1 MVEVELGQ
9 LGLLDDVPTLDSLAP
24 DSMPLFAGTTV
35 AAGRIVAAE
44 RIVAS
49 GRRTVAVLPEARRI
63 ERWDFVVE
71 YFVGRPR
78 LDELEL
84 GELEF
89 GELELDKQPVRRV
102 VRLEFDTDPADFGPA
117 GFGPAGFGPG
127 SVGLLD
133 LGIAVV
139 GHRTRHERLLSSVQL
154 PHQDLHAEA

>member
-9 LGLLDDVPTLDSLAP
+9 LGLLDDVPTPDSLAP

-44 RIVAS
+44 RIVAA

-63 ERWDFVVE
+63 EQWDFVVE

-84 GELEF
+84 GELE
-89 GELELDKQPVRRV
+89 LDKPPVRRV

-117 GFGPAGFGPG
+117 GFGPGA
-127 SVGLLD
+127 VGLLD
-133 LGIAVV
+133 SGIAVV

>member
-9 LGLLDDVPTLDSLAP
+9 LGLLDDVPTPDSLAP

-35 AAGRIVAAE
+35 AAGRIV
-44 RIVAS
+44 VA

-63 ERWDFVVE
+63 EQWDFVVE

-84 GELEF
+84 GD
-89 GELELDKQPVRRV
+89 LELDKPPVRRV
-102 VRLEFDTDPADFGPA
+102 VRLEFDTDPA
-117 GFGPAGFGPG
+117 GFGPG

-133 LGIAVV
+133 SGIAVV